1 MRIGKTVLVALLV
14 MASAAANSQVTEQ
27 VVSIKNPKA
36 FAQLLAE
43 LGYKPGEIKSSLGF
57 PQFAV
62 DIADQPT
69 NITFSGCSL
78 MEDCKYILMSSSYSD
93 VKNPP
98 AKWITKMNDHF
109 GIIKIG
115 LNDDGNLYFSA
126 THLIEGVPRS
136 TLRQIL
142 ELWGDDA
149 SELAQEAVKAK
160 LDKAK

>member
-1 MRIGKTVLVALLV
+1 M
-14 MASAAANSQVTEQ
+14 TEQ

-36 FAQLLAE
+36 FAQLLVE
-43 LGYKPGEIKSSLGF
+43 LGYKPGEIKPISGF
-57 PQFAV
+57 PSLQV

-69 NITFSGCSL
+69 SVVFGGCSL

-98 AKWITKMNDHF
+98 AKWITKMNDLF
-109 GIIKIG
+109 VIIKIG

-142 ELWGDDA
+142 ESWGDDA

>member
-1 MRIGKTVLVALLV
+1 MGIAAFLPLLAL
-14 MASAAANSQVTEQ
+14 ASTAASSQAAEQ
-27 VVSIKNPKA
+27 AVSIKNPKA

-43 LGYKPGEIKSSLGF
+43 LGYKPGEIKPSAGF

-69 NITFSGCSL
+69 NVTFGGCSL
-78 MEDCKYILMSSSYSD
+78 MEDCSYILLSSSYSD

-98 AKWITKMNDHF
+98 AKWITKMNDNF
-109 GIIKIG
+109 DIIKVG
-115 LNDDGNLYFSA
+115 LNDESNLYFSA

-142 ELWGDDA
+142 ESWGNDA
-149 SELAQEAVKAK
+149 SALAQEAVKAK
-160 LDKAK
+160 LDKGK